1 MITKSHLVSGLA
13 PGRELGRELGIWVP
27 EARPA
32 GAAVIRTYPMAGN
45 FFHPPHPH
53 AQAHHPIDFI
63 NPDCNLLGI
72 KTLRT
77 SANFD
82 FFLKIGAK
90 DCKIPQIQLHSC
102 VDFQKFNAE
111 KCVFSRYRSC
121 PYSRKRAFQS

>member
-13 PGRELGRELGIWVP
+13 PGRELAPELGRELGIWVP

-63 NPDCNLLGI
+63 NPDCHLLG
-72 KTLRT
+72 KTKQEKEKNACFETNARHNSKHKL
-77 SANFD
+77 FD
-82 FFLKIGAK
+82 PLDTPLTRIS
-90 DCKIPQIQLHSC
+90 LWVS
-102 VDFQKFNAE
+102 
-111 KCVFSRYRSC
+111 
-121 PYSRKRAFQS
+121 

>member
-32 GAAVIRTYPMAGN
+32 GAAIIRTYPMAGN

-63 NPDCNLLGI
+63 NPDSRLLG
-72 KTLRT
+72 KKNHVLTCSQT
-77 SANFD
+77 T
-82 FFLKIGAK
+82 
-90 DCKIPQIQLHSC
+90 
-102 VDFQKFNAE
+102 QK
-111 KCVFSRYRSC
+111 CFSRRRAELHKEHVGQQTTQN
-121 PYSRKRAFQS
+121 RKSEINFSSDPD